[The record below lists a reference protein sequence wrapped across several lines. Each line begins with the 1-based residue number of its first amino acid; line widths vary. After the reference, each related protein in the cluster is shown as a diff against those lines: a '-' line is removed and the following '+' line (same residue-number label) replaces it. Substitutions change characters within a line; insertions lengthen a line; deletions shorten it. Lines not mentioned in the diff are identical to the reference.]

1 MKTIE
6 ELRMHH
12 NVIAEQALMC
22 LIKRGKIWRSS
33 LDDFLSDVMKQLIGE
48 SDYKRQELDCIGV
61 IDETVK
67 SLLKDGLVEEE
78 KAMIAITRKGRFVD
92 SMIYAVYAR
101 MKGFA
106 LLGVAIDALSKL
118 FKSITWFLCFLFM
131 AASLVIGLLL
141 AV

>member
-6 ELRMHH
+6 ELRKHH
-12 NVIAEQALMC
+12 NVLAEQALMY
-22 LIKRGKIWRSS
+22 LIRKGKIRRSS

-48 SDYKRQELDCIGV
+48 SEYRTQELDCIGV
-61 IDETVK
+61 EDETVK

-78 KAMIAITRKGRFVD
+78 EAMVSITRKGRFVD

-106 LLGVAIDALSKL
+106 LFSMAIDALSKF
-118 FKSITWFLCFLFM
+118 FKSITWLVCFLLM
-131 AASLVIGLLL
+131 LASIVVGLLL
-141 AV
+141 AA